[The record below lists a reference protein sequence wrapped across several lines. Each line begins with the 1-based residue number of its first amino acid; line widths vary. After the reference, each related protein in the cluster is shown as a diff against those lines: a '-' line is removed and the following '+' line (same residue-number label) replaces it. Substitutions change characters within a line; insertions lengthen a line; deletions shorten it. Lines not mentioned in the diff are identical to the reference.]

1 MSVYRTIGPLVAHLY
16 LQSNENNSTVISHN
30 SLSKIKSATA
40 LIVNIM
46 DSFTYELNA
55 FTNRIA

>member
-1 MSVYRTIGPLVAHLY
+1 MSVYRTIGPLVSHLY
-16 LQSNENNSTVISHN
+16 SQSNENNSTVISHN

-46 DSFTYELNA
+46 DSFSYELNA
-55 FTNRIA
+55 LTNRIA